1 MYILLDKGKV
11 REIIPDI
18 APMFPGI
25 PIEARY
31 TAEFVAS
38 LLHVEEGT
46 KVQQNWIYDPETETF
61 SAPPKPEPKPEPEMI
76 STSELDAEYQEGVN
90 SYV

>member
-1 MYILLDKGKV
+1 MYIYIKNNIATEV
-11 REIIPDI
+11 IPEEDEN
-18 APMFPGI
+18 FPGI

-38 LLHVEEGT
+38 LLHVEDGT
-46 KVQQNWIYDPETETF
+46 EVQQNWIYDPETETF

-76 STSELDAEYQEGVN
+76 STTELDAASQEGVN